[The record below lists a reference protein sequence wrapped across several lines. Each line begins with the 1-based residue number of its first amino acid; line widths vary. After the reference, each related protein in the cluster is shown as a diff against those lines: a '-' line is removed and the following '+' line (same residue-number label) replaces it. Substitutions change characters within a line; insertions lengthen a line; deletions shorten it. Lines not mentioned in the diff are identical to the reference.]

1 MGHLRTAVFLILA
14 IASVASSA
22 EQLAERSIDGATRS
36 QVIAAV
42 LEAVEKRYVFPEV
55 ASRMVESIRAH
66 ERAGDYSQVTSAYHL
81 ATTLTQDLQSI
92 SRDKH
97 LRVVYTT
104 SEVGAGRGAPTA
116 EETAKIR
123 DARRKINYGFERVER
138 LDNNIGYLEL
148 RVFLPPG
155 KEAAETAA
163 AAMTFL
169 ANSDAL
175 VIDMRRNGGGSPAMV
190 ALLSSYLFDERT
202 HLNSLYWREGDRLE
216 EFWTTQDVVGRK
228 FGQSKPIFVLAS
240 GSTFSGAEEFCYNL
254 QTRKRAVIVGEATRG
269 GAHPGGQWQVHEY
282 FAVWVPTG
290 RAINPITN
298 TNWEGT
304 GVRPDVEVPPSDAL
318 ETAKRLANEAIRKP
332 L

>member
-1 MGHLRTAVFLILA
+1 MGRLRTAVFSILA
-14 IASVASSA
+14 IASAGSSA
-22 EQLAERSIDGATRS
+22 EQLPERSIDAATRS
-36 QVIAAV
+36 QVITAV
-42 LEAVEKRYVFPEV
+42 LEVVEKRYVFPEV
-55 ASRMVESIRAH
+55 ASKMVESIRAH
-66 ERAGDYSQVTSAYHL
+66 ERTGDYSQVTSAYHL

-92 SRDKH
+92 SKDKH
-97 LRVVYTT
+97 LRVVYTAI
-104 SEVGAGRGAPTA
+104 EVGAGHGTPTA

-123 DARRKINYGFERVER
+123 DAWRKINYGFERVER
-138 LDNNIGYLEL
+138 LDNNIGYLDM

-155 KEAAETAA
+155 KEASETVA

-175 VIDMRRNGGGSPAMV
+175 IIDMRRNGGGHPAMI

-216 EFWTTQDVVGRK
+216 EFWTTQDVGGRK
-228 FGQSKPIFVLAS
+228 FGQSKPIFVLTS

-254 QTRKRAVIVGEATRG
+254 QTRKRAVIVGETTRG

-282 FAVWVPTG
+282 FAVWVPAG

-304 GVRPDVEVPPSDAL
+304 GVKPDVEVPASDAL
-318 ETAKRLANEAIRKP
+318 EAAKRLANEAIRKP